1 MNIEYYV
8 LPEEINANAF
18 VIPKKNDKGKYLS
31 EQNINNYLRKYT
43 NHSKGFNHEFYENKE
58 VIKFYTKSYFLDEN
72 KIYELEEFG
81 LQKALEKFMIFMK
94 RLIK

>member
-1 MNIEYYV
+1 MI
-8 LPEEINANAF
+8 
-18 VIPKKNDKGKYLS
+18 KGKYLS